1 MRNINWADMFEKTAA
16 AKPNDIAVVH
26 REESLTFREL
36 AEKSKKIAAKLVKT
50 VNLPINAPVAVFLPK
65 EIDSL
70 AADVGILYAGC
81 PFMNLDVQ
89 TPAERIKNTIELV
102 KPHAVITN
110 EKYARFLEN
119 IDVKIILAEEITDTE
134 PLDKILTERRET
146 LIDSDPFCI
155 INTSGSTGT
164 PKAVVLNHNCFFNFL
179 DWSIDVFGF
188 DGTEVIGSLSP
199 IVFDIY
205 VYEICLMML
214 KGAQIAILDASLAT
228 FPVRLLESVEK
239 NNVSFIFWVP
249 SIMVNIANMNL
260 LEKLK
265 PDKLKMIWFAG
276 EVFPTKQFLY
286 WYDHLPNAKFVNLYG
301 PIETTVDCT
310 YYIIEKRPSES
321 EPLPIGKPCRNT
333 EIIILNQDN
342 RRCLANEEGE
352 ICIRSS
358 WLALGYYNNS
368 EKTSAAFVQNPLN
381 TSYPET
387 IYRTGDIGYLDEEG
401 LVHFKGRKDSMIKHT
416 GHRIELGEIEHVLIN
431 NLKIVKY
438 CCAVYNYTKK
448 EIVLYY
454 ESEDGNEITPARF
467 RKAMKEYFPSYMI
480 PAVYIRL
487 EEMPRNA
494 NGKIDRNAL
503 QIKANKEN

>member
-1 MRNINWADMFEKTAA
+1 MRNINWADMFEKTAE

-26 REESLTFREL
+26 REENLTFREL
-36 AEKSKKIAAKLVKT
+36 AHKSKKIAAMLVKT
-50 VNLPINAPVAVFLPK
+50 VNMPTNAPIAVFLPK
-65 EIDSL
+65 EINSL
-70 AADVGILYAGC
+70 AADLGILYAGC

-89 TPAERIKNTIELV
+89 TPTERIKKTIELV

-119 IDVKIILAEEITDTE
+119 IDVKIILTEEITDTE

-199 IVFDIY
+199 IVFDIF

-214 KGAQIAILDASLAT
+214 RGAQIAILDASLAT
-228 FPVRLLESVEK
+228 FPVRLLEVVEK
-239 NNVSFIFWVP
+239 NNVNFIFWVP

-260 LEKLK
+260 LEKFSL
-265 PDKLKMIWFAG
+265 DTLKMIWFAG

-286 WYDHLPNAKFVNLYG
+286 WYDRLPGAKFVNLYG

-310 YYIIEKRPSES
+310 YHIIEKRPPES

-333 EIIILNQDN
+333 EIIILNEEN
-342 RRCLANEEGE
+342 HRCSVNEEGE

-358 WLALGYYNNS
+358 WLALGYYNNP

-387 IYRTGDIGYLDEEG
+387 IYRTGDLGYFDEEG

-431 NLKIVKY
+431 NIKIVKY
-438 CCAVYNYTKK
+438 CCVVYNYSKK

-454 ESEDGNEITPARF
+454 ESESGKDITPAEF
-467 RKAMKEYFPSYMI
+467 RKAMKEYFPPYMI
-480 PAVYIRL
+480 PTVYIRL
-487 EEMPRNA
+487 EEMPRNT

-503 QIKANKEN
+503 QIEANKEN